1 MKWVILISLLFSSTL
16 TESRNVHKRETEDHP
31 HTHIADVYHLLP
43 EEDFRN
49 LVLVMLAQNLQKC
62 SREELS
68 KLEHQITELAK
79 SCVANAKLLDCEK
92 PLITLFLDTICAVP
106 HISDSYDWSKECC
119 AKQDPDRN
127 KCFMSHKDI
136 PAEGVPAFKRPEPEA
151 HCKAY
156 TEHPTEVLKN
166 YIYEVAKRY
175 PHIYAPE
182 LLGLATLYNTI
193 VFECCAMEDKAKCFI
208 TRMTEHKKLTIRLE
222 AEGQHTCLILRN
234 FGRRT
239 LTAVSLVRVS
249 QKYPKATFD
258 KVQNLTE
265 EITHL
270 FEDCCNGDMM
280 ECMVERMELVKHT
293 CENHEEL
300 SSKLKYC
307 CEKPLLERS
316 NCIVH
321 LEYDD
326 IPSDLSLKVTEFL
339 EDPKVCKKYDEHENE
354 FLARFLYEYSR
365 THPEYSTEQLL
376 TIVKVYEGLLDKCCP
391 TETSLECCKDAEAML
406 ANKLKES
413 KTLLETNCAIYQ
425 KVGDYLFQN
434 ELLVRYTKKMP
445 RVTHKSL
452 IEITHHMTDVGSKC
466 CALPENQK
474 MPCADGGMSKIIG
487 EMCERQKKI
496 HINDKVAHCCN
507 DSYSGRRSCFT
518 GLDVDETYVPPAIT
532 DETFHFNADLCTAT
546 PEELPTKKQ
555 ELLITLL
562 KLKPH
567 LVQDQLTEM
576 TTAFTN
582 MSQKC
587 CSADDQQLCFNTEK
601 PILIEH
607 CQRVISA

>member
-1 MKWVILISLLFSSTL
+1 MLGHGRADAGARGHGRADAPPPPARHQRRAGQELRAGREARTPRLPLPLLPHQQWRGRLVSHSPGLPDVISLRLR
-16 TESRNVHKRETEDHP
+16 SRVKMEPLDDVSDSFAPKPLLLPP
-31 HTHIADVYHLLP
+31 HTEEDGTKMAAAPKLQTDLLRVIADIWQ
-43 EEDFRN
+43 R
-49 LVLVMLAQNLQKC
+49 
-62 SREELS
+62 S
-68 KLEHQITELAK
+68 
-79 SCVANAKLLDCEK
+79 
-92 PLITLFLDTICAVP
+92 
-106 HISDSYDWSKECC
+106 
-119 AKQDPDRN
+119 
-127 KCFMSHKDI
+127 
-136 PAEGVPAFKRPEPEA
+136 
-151 HCKAY
+151 
-156 TEHPTEVLKN
+156 

-391 TETSLECCKDAEAML
+391 TETPLECCKDAEAML